1 MWCKFL
7 QGGSLAVLK
16 IKNNAHD
23 FITRLKIISMK
34 KILLLSVAVCVT
46 GIALAQTYPEP
57 EFNKEVYYLKKD
69 SVYTVT
75 RLEKDASKMET
86 KTKMGGMGG
95 SESAYVLDGE
105 KATARINSGYNIS
118 FVFSTGASSGSS
130 SSKEKDSM
138 MLANGMDPAAM
149 QGMGDMGGMDDPA
162 STITLYKLETSNNKR
177 KVLLQKNPGMM
188 PFGSKK
194 QKSSDKYTFSV
205 KKIRNGYW
213 ELVIDKTLPKG
224 EYAFTLMSMG
234 MVSMDG
240 SIIMFSFGV
249 N

>member
-1 MWCKFL
+1 M
-7 QGGSLAVLK
+7 VVIK
-16 IKNNAHD
+16 IKKRKNNKHLIAP
-23 FITRLKIISMK
+23 IIKIIIMK
-34 KILLLSVAVCVT
+34 KVFLLSFILLVTFVAV
-46 GIALAQTYPEP
+46 AQLYPEP

-69 SVYTVT
+69 SIHTVM
-75 RLEKDASKMET
+75 RLEKGVSKMET

-105 KATARINSGYNIS
+105 KATARINGGYNIS

-224 EYAFTLMSMG
+224 EYAFTIMSMG

-240 SIIMFSFGV
+240 STTMYAFGI